1 MMKKLLALSL
11 LLLSACAQPEHFEAR
26 QMTFAELDGWQQDNH
41 QQAIKTFLPS
51 CKVFARRARKESE
64 GSGLEIDEKVWQ
76 SLCREAEWA
85 KNNPLQAKQFF
96 EDRFVPFRISNNN
109 KEQGLFTGYY
119 EPVLYG
125 SLKKKGDFKYPLH
138 AAPPELKTSKPYYT
152 HAEINKGALK
162 GRKLEL
168 LWVDDPVMKF
178 FMQIQG
184 SGRVRLTDGRELF
197 IGYADG
203 NGQPYVSLGKV
214 MRDQGL
220 LPPDQINFFTIRQWL
235 YDNPSRAFAL
245 MEENP
250 SYIFFKIRKEPAVG
264 AAGVQLTPSRSIAI
278 DSRYIPYG
286 LPLYL
291 EVELPALPNK
301 QPTAF
306 NRLMIAQDTGGAI
319 RGPVRGDIF
328 FGPGDEAEYL
338 AGYMKNRG
346 VYTLL
351 VPKEAAG
358 QLTSTLPSLGGLT
371 NFSW

>member
-11 LLLSACAQPEHFEAR
+11 LLLSACTQPDHFEAR

-41 QQAIKTFLPS
+41 QQAIETFLLS
-51 CKVFARRARKESE
+51 CKVFSRKARRESE
-64 GSGLEIDEKVWQ
+64 GSGLEIDEKLWQ
-76 SLCREAEWA
+76 SLCHEAEWA

-96 EDRFVPFRISNNN
+96 EDRFAAFRISNNN
-109 KEQGLFTGYY
+109 KEHGLFTGYY

-125 SLKKKGDFKYPLH
+125 SLKKKGDFKYPLY